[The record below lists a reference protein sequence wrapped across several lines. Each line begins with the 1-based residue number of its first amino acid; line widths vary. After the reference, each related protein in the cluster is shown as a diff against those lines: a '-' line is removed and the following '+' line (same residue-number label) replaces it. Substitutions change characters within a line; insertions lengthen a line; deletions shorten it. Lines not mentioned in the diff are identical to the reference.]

1 MTAVLELR
9 DVARAELNEIFFAR
23 HRAGKREDDDRDQD
37 TPEVEPAMS
46 PSIPGR
52 TYENPNEDE
61 EYTPPEEQ
69 KAVTDYEDDYD
80 DEDEED
86 DDEDLEDDEDDE
98 L

>member
-9 DVARAELNEIFFAR
+9 DLARAELNEIFFAR
-23 HRAGKREDDDRDQD
+23 AERRDDEERSDQD
-37 TPEVEPAMS
+37 SPEVEPAMS

-61 EYTPPEEQ
+61 TYTSPEEDP
-69 KAVTDYEDDYD
+69 KAVTDYEDDYED
-80 DEDEED
+80 DEDED